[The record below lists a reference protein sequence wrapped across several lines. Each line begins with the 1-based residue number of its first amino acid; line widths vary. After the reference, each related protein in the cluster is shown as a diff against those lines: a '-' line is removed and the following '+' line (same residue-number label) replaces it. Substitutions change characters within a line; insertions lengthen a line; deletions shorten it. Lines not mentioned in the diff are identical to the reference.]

1 MSFNLF
7 GITLAAALAFGVAG
21 AAPALKAQDANR
33 DIVVAATDMRDIVER
48 LEKRTDTFKES
59 FDKAVEHSS
68 LGETKREDRAEDR
81 ANDLH
86 NAAKNLKDEFEDK
99 KDKNNPE
106 VRKKADRTLAA
117 ASDLN
122 KVMRSHRFTDEL
134 QREWSLIRTDLNA
147 IAAMY
152 QLSPLQ

>member
-1 MSFNLF
+1 MSSKLSRF
-7 GITLAAALAFGVAG
+7 TLAAALALGVTG
-21 AAPALKAQDANR
+21 VSPALKAQDANR

-48 LEKRTDTFKES
+48 LEKRTDSFKES

-68 LGETKREDRAEDR
+68 LEDTKREDRAEDR

-86 NAAKNLKDEFEDK
+86 SAAKSLKDEFEDK
-99 KDKNNPE
+99 KDKNHPD

-147 IAAMY
+147 IAAVY